1 MYERLAIVTLDFI
14 DFFAFANLAQSTL
27 PMLGSGNRGNRG
39 NRKDENEER
48 IPPEDLTT
56 QKTKHWI
63 KGNSLI
69 SAKTSSCGVATLTA
83 RHTSGKTMWNV
94 RMYNDLSISLG
105 GSHHSSSSSFT
116 SRNLQNSKT
125 ALDPESLLF
134 RLQKLVGTLETQDL
148 ISSEALDRALTVFDR
163 TPCLDTHKIGLIYVG
178 KCQTRQ
184 EDILANKDGSPK
196 FVKLLQSLGTFVK
209 LSECR
214 AKGWYTGGLDCDTGS
229 DGEFGLFWKDQ
240 CTQVVFHVP
249 VMQQSTSSGRM
260 TIPGQAIQNERNAV
274 NNKKRH
280 IGNDYVHIV
289 YSNNED
295 SLSYPYRQDTITG
308 QFNFVHIV
316 VRPSGESY
324 YSIEM
329 KTKEELQEVGL
340 FPSFQI
346 AHETYMADIV
356 REMALSADL
365 ACGVFHGRGMDYLDN
380 KLERLNQIQR
390 IRERLVRK

>member
-1 MYERLAIVTLDFI
+1 M
-14 DFFAFANLAQSTL
+14 
-27 PMLGSGNRGNRG
+27 
-39 NRKDENEER
+39 
-48 IPPEDLTT
+48 
-56 QKTKHWI
+56 
-63 KGNSLI
+63 
-69 SAKTSSCGVATLTA
+69 
-83 RHTSGKTMWNV
+83 
-94 RMYNDLSISLG
+94 
-105 GSHHSSSSSFT
+105 
-116 SRNLQNSKT
+116 
-125 ALDPESLLF
+125 
-134 RLQKLVGTLETQDL
+134 
-148 ISSEALDRALTVFDR
+148 
-163 TPCLDTHKIGLIYVG
+163 
-178 KCQTRQ
+178 
-184 EDILANKDGSPK
+184 
-196 FVKLLQSLGTFVK
+196 
-209 LSECR
+209 SECR

-340 FPSFQI
+340 FPSFTNFGDPSLFAKI
-346 AHETYMADIV
+346 
-356 REMALSADL
+356 SS
-365 ACGVFHGRGMDYLDN
+365 C
-380 KLERLNQIQR
+380 
-390 IRERLVRK
+390 LV